1 MKEHT
6 HVYES
11 NTYILNR
18 QIQILQYKDKV
29 RNTVLKVQLYA
40 WMDKQRLK
48 RLKPEDSWL
57 TKG

>member
-11 NTYILNR
+11 NTYILNK

-29 RNTVLKVQLYA
+29 RNTGPKVQLYA
-40 WMDKQRLK
+40 SMDKQRLK
-48 RLKPEDSWL
+48 AKLVSQSKL
-57 TKG
+57 